1 MLLIKGVSLAKRK
14 TQCSLQMIKLR
25 VKRIVTCT
33 VQTSIS
39 RGLDI
44 KFYTE
49 MYAPNFLRFI
59 HSFLSLFW
67 SDKFTDF
74 ILMSWQPFNE
84 ETEFN
89 FPFRAHFEINHK
101 LPVST
106 LSQWGLGVKTSKL
119 QTAEKREWQIVMG
132 FNVVS
137 DRLRGWHEFSGLTVK
152 RMKRKPMKYR
162 YVIVALFWQIY
173 SDAKPGEFTTQWNG
187 RTKPAA
193 EL

>member
-44 KFYTE
+44 KFFTE

-59 HSFLSLFW
+59 HTFLSLFW

-84 ETEFN
+84 ENEFN
-89 FPFRAHFEINHK
+89 FPFRAHFEINHNYQSVHWANEDSELKQANCK
-101 LPVST
+101 LRRN
-106 LSQWGLGVKTSKL
+106 
-119 QTAEKREWQIVMG
+119 A
-132 FNVVS
+132 S
-137 DRLRGWHEFSGLTVK
+137 DKS
-152 RMKRKPMKYR
+152 
-162 YVIVALFWQIY
+162 
-173 SDAKPGEFTTQWNG
+173 
-187 RTKPAA
+187 
-193 EL
+193 